1 MCVLNSN
8 YMTRK
13 QRRNKKRVRCQKTFC
28 RPSNIVMKVAAR
40 LADQVD
46 GSVEEK
52 EGQLELICKT
62 EKFKER
68 FPGFRGKDI
77 AFVAKEFIK

>member
-1 MCVLNSN
+1 V
-8 YMTRK
+8 T
-13 QRRNKKRVRCQKTFC
+13 
-28 RPSNIVMKVAAR
+28 KVAAR